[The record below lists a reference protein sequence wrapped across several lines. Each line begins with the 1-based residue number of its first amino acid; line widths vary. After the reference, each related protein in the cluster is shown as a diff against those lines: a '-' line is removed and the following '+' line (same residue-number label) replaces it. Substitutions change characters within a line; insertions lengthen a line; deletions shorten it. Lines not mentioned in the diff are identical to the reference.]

1 MSITWPGDSSVTL
14 TVEAAFGVDP
24 LTAVPS
30 YTDITSDVRSF
41 TTERGRDNTADRIRT
56 GKARVIL
63 DNNTGDYTPF
73 NTAGANTPDII
84 PMVPFRISAAY
95 TVSGAFALGD
105 DVDTNGILDIGTVP
119 IFTGFVEAWEP
130 QWRDGTD
137 MTTEVRATD
146 GIKLW
151 NLFTVTNRYGPAE
164 IRGVISTMLQDAGWP
179 AEWIDGYSGNVPA
192 QSHAPTG
199 SALTALRRLED
210 TDGGE
215 LFIQADGHSMFH
227 PTAYRGGLTAI
238 DTFGDGGGEYRYEH
252 DPDFGF
258 DDHQIWNSISVLRRG
273 GTTQTSSDA
282 TSISTYVERSLR
294 RSDTLHTSDAIALG
308 LADDLKARYKD
319 PTLRLDSFT
328 FVPATDPAN
337 LWPVALGYDISQ
349 KLKVKRVPATGDT
362 IDLDVFLERISHT
375 VGEMSWETEFTV
387 SQYA

>member
-1 MSITWPGDSSVTL
+1 MSVTFAGDTDITL

-30 YTDITSDVRSF
+30 YTDITADVRSF
-41 TTERGRDNTADRIRT
+41 TTTRGRDNIADRIRT
-56 GKARVIL
+56 GKATVIL
-63 DNNTGDYTPF
+63 DNAAGDYTPF
-73 NTAGANTPDII
+73 NTAGANTPDVI

-105 DVDTNGILDIGTVP
+105 QADSNGILDIGTVP
-119 IFTGFVEAWEP
+119 IFTGFVEGWEP
-130 QWRDGTD
+130 AWTDGTD
-137 MTTEVRATD
+137 MTTKVAVSD

-151 NLFTVTNRYGPAE
+151 NQFTVSNGYGPGS
-164 IRGVISTMLQDAGWP
+164 IRPAIDSLLVDIGWP
-179 AEWIDGYSGNVPA
+179 AAWIDGYTGTVQTQNHS
-192 QSHAPTG
+192 PTG

-227 PTAYRGGLTAI
+227 PTGYRGGLTVV
-238 DTFGDGGGEYRYEH
+238 DTFGDDSGEYRYEH
-252 DPDFGF
+252 DPQFGF

-282 TSISTYVERSLR
+282 TSISTYGERSLR
-294 RSDTLHTSDAIALG
+294 KSDMLHVNDTKALA
-308 LADDLKARYKD
+308 LAADLKARYKD
-319 PTLRLDSFT
+319 PALRVDSFT
-328 FVPATDPAN
+328 FLPATDPTN

-349 KLKVKRVPATGDT
+349 KLKVKRIPANGDT
-362 IDLDVFLERISHT
+362 INLDVFLEGITHT
-375 VGEMSWETEFTV
+375 VGDMLWETEYTV